1 MIKAVYTEMSGKV
14 ENDSNNTFWLTKLK
28 HMLEDNGFAEVWIY
42 PGSVNVD
49 LFIPVF
55 KRRLLDNFLVE
66 VRTGLNICTSM
77 VLYRELCQDFEI
89 SPYLIILNN
98 RKYRNS
104 VTKLRLSSH
113 QLLIETGRHRG
124 IERQNRKCSLCTK
137 NDIEDEFH
145 FVLICPF
152 YQQLRTQYIS
162 RYYYSHPSMLKFV
175 QLLNSSGNTLKRLS
189 IYITKAFAA
198 RNVAFNDILEK

>member
-1 MIKAVYTEMSGKV
+1 MY
-14 ENDSNNTFWLTKLK
+14 
-28 HMLEDNGFAEVWIY
+28 
-42 PGSVNVD
+42 
-49 LFIPVF
+49 
-55 KRRLLDNFLVE
+55 
-66 VRTGLNICTSM
+66 
-77 VLYRELCQDFEI
+77 
-89 SPYLIILNN
+89 
-98 RKYRNS
+98 
-104 VTKLRLSSH
+104 
-113 QLLIETGRHRG
+113 
-124 IERQNRKCSLCTK
+124 K

-198 RNVAFNDILEK
+198 RNVAFNDILEQ